1 MAVKDKQD
9 IALKALL
16 EVTQAINANL
26 SEEQL
31 YRIYQFTLQG
41 YLHFSKAALYAW
53 ESPQECLRKI
63 PQSQRSQLPTTID
76 EQSRQILSTIQHPM
90 RLSQTQLPSIFKVY
104 DWIVPVIHQGKALAH
119 VFLSTY
125 GDEEIDLEFVQT
137 LSNIV
142 LVAIENKRLVRKQI
156 EQEALQR
163 ELALAQR
170 VQRMLLPAQI
180 AHQDKFD
187 LAVFYQPHRN
197 VGGDFYDVIRIS
209 QEEVLLCIADVSGK
223 GIGAALMMANFQA
236 SLRAIV
242 KNTHHLPDIIHQLNE
257 LIYENT
263 QGENFITVFLAHYHF
278 GKKQMSYIN
287 AGHHPPFLY
296 SAGRPIQQ
304 LSRGSTVLGCFCPLP
319 FLEISTIE
327 KVEKALLLAYT
338 DGLAEIHNA
347 QSEQYGI
354 EKLEQFIQRNHHLP
368 VHEFIQSLLND
379 LNTFCQEVQPHDDCT
394 ILCCRFF

>member
-1 MAVKDKQD
+1 MKDKQD

-26 SEEQL
+26 NEEQL

-53 ESPQECLRKI
+53 ETPDQCLRKI
-63 PQSQRSQLPTTID
+63 PQSQRSQLPMRMD
-76 EQSRQILSTIQHPM
+76 ETCRQLLANIHTPV
-90 RLSQTQLPSIFKVY
+90 RVAQTQLPSIFKVY
-104 DWIVPVIHQGKALAH
+104 DWVVPVIHQNKALAH
-119 VFLSTY
+119 VFLGTY
-125 GDEEIDLEFVQT
+125 GEEEIDLEFVQT

-156 EQEALQR
+156 EQEAFQR
-163 ELALAQR
+163 ELSLAQK
-170 VQRMLLPAQI
+170 VQRMLLPSKI

-187 LAVFYQPHRN
+187 LAVFYHPHRN
-197 VGGDFYDVIRIS
+197 VGGDFYDIIGIS
-209 QEEVLLCIADVSGK
+209 EEEMLLCIADVSGK
-223 GIGAALMMANFQA
+223 GLGAALMMANFQA

-242 KNTHHLPDIIHQLNE
+242 KNTYHLPDIIHQLNE
-257 LIYENT
+257 LVYENI

-296 SAGRPIQQ
+296 SAGRPVQR

-319 FLEISTIE
+319 FLEVSTIE

-338 DGLAEIHNA
+338 DGLVELHNA

-354 EKLEQFIQRNHHLP
+354 EKLEQFIQRHHHLP
-368 VHEFIQSLLND
+368 VDDFVNALLD
-379 LNTFCQEVQPHDDCT
+379 DVHRFCSNPLPHDDCT

>member
-1 MAVKDKQD
+1 MKDKQD

-26 SEEQL
+26 NEEQL

-53 ESPQECLRKI
+53 DTPEQCLRKI
-63 PQSQRSQLPTTID
+63 PQSSRTQLPVAMDD
-76 EQSRQILSTIQHPM
+76 ESRQILAGIHRPL
-90 RLSQTQLPSIFKVY
+90 RLRETQLPSIFKAY
-104 DWIVPVIHQGKALAH
+104 DWVVPVIHQGKALAH
-119 VFLSTY
+119 VFLGTY

-163 ELALAQR
+163 EMALAQR
-170 VQRMLLPAQI
+170 VQRMLLPSTI

-197 VGGDFYDVIRIS
+197 VGGDFYDVIRINE
-209 QEEVLLCIADVSGK
+209 EEVLLCIADVSGK
-223 GIGAALMMANFQA
+223 GLGAALMMANFQA

-242 KNTHHLPDIIHQLNE
+242 KNTYHLPDLIQQLNE

-278 GKKQMSYIN
+278 GKKQLSYIN

-296 SAGRPIQQ
+296 SAGRPVQR

-319 FLEISTIE
+319 FLEVSTIE
-327 KVEKALLLAYT
+327 KVERALLLAYT
-338 DGLAEIHNA
+338 DGLAELHDA

-354 EKLEQFIQRNHHLP
+354 EKLEEFVHRNHHLP
-368 VHEFIQSLLND
+368 VNDFVRALLNE
-379 LNTFCQEVQPHDDCT
+379 LNTFCGGAQPHDDCT